1 MREAIREG
9 MREGM
14 RGDEEQIDGGKGF
27 QARAVFIS
35 THQYSSA
42 LISPQAPGDD
52 DVINQNSS
60 QHSSALR
67 HLAMMT

>member
-14 RGDEEQIDGGKGF
+14 RGDEEANRRRERI
-27 QARAVFIS
+27 
-35 THQYSSA
+35 SSA
-42 LISPQAPGDD
+42 GG
-52 DVINQNSS
+52 VH